1 MAPVEEQLVP
11 LAAEEMEV
19 EYWAGEP
26 STLEE
31 LLDQYVVESKFAS
44 QCPGGTLYL
53 TAASNRIHSGSSHGR
68 YPGWQRDGG
77 RAWQEQVP
85 IPRQGCQV
93 DS

>member
-53 TAASNRIHSGSSHGR
+53 TAASNRKGEANNCLPNQRYKLWFVLRRNYCVQSVTSHCMF
-68 YPGWQRDGG
+68 D
-77 RAWQEQVP
+77 
-85 IPRQGCQV
+85 
-93 DS
+93 